1 MSNNMPLSTE
11 AQNHNQVFHTDYTFD
26 NFVVGNSNR
35 YAHTVALCVAKSLGQ
50 KYSPVFIYGGIGLG
64 KTHLLHAIKHYAQNE
79 GKKAV
84 CTTVEQFMHDFTDH
98 LRHQTMDI
106 FRNKYRTCDVL
117 LIDDI
122 QYIAHK
128 FHTQEELYHTFNELH
143 LSGAQIVVTST
154 VALEHIDGLDE
165 RLKSRLGGGFMTD
178 IGLLDEDTKKE
189 IIQKKSAQYHLTL
202 TNEVINDIVL
212 QAGEDIRK
220 IESALINLSLN
231 HQK

>member
-1 MSNNMPLSTE
+1 M
-11 AQNHNQVFHTDYTFD
+11 
-26 NFVVGNSNR
+26 FVKRLETS
-35 YAHTVALCVAKSLGQ
+35 SE
-50 KYSPVFIYGGIGLG
+50 IY
-64 KTHLLHAIKHYAQNE
+64 N
-79 GKKAV
+79 
-84 CTTVEQFMHDFTDH
+84 
-98 LRHQTMDI
+98 QTMDI

-189 IIQKKSAQYHLTL
+189 IIQKKSAQYNLTL